1 MKFFFGMVLIYRYLK
16 NFNMINNK
24 LAIIGGS
31 GLYDVEDFKERE
43 FLKIDTPWGQPSDD
57 ILKTKYNNKEIY
69 FLPRHGRG
77 HTISPTKINFRAN
90 IDALKQLGV
99 TDIVSISAVGSL
111 KEDLHPGKFVIID
124 QFIDRTFAR
133 NKTFFDDEI
142 VAHVSMAHPTSNG
155 LMNACEE
162 AIKQENIE
170 HQRGGT
176 YIVMEGPQ
184 FSTLAES
191 NLYRSWNADVIG
203 MTNMPE
209 AKLAREAEIRYASVS
224 MVTDFDCWHPDHEN
238 VNVQKVIKVLLSNA
252 EKAKGMI
259 KNIINNFESHIDTKD
274 PTNNCLDVAIITSP
288 ERRTQKT
295 IDKLKNVAGRFFKK

>member
-1 MKFFFGMVLIYRYLK
+1 MA
-16 NFNMINNK
+16 NDK

-31 GLYDVEDFKERE
+31 GLYDVEEFVDRE
-43 FLKIDTPWGQPSDD
+43 LLEIDTPWGKPSDK
-57 ILKTKYNNKEIY
+57 ILKTKYNGKEVY

-77 HTISPTKINFRAN
+77 HFISPTNINFRAN

-99 TDIVSISAVGSL
+99 TDIVSVSAVGSL
-111 KEDLHPGKFVIID
+111 KEELPPGKFVLVD

-133 NKTFFDDEI
+133 NKTFFDEDI
-142 VAHVSMAHPTSNG
+142 VAHVSMAHPTSKG

-162 AIKQENIE
+162 SIKKENIP

-176 YIVMEGPQ
+176 YIAMEGPQ

-191 NLYRSWNADVIG
+191 NLYRSWKADVIG

-224 MVTDFDCWHPDHEN
+224 MVTDYDCWHPDHEN
-238 VNVQKVIKVLLSNA
+238 VDVQKVIKVLLDNA
-252 EKAKGMI
+252 AKAKNMI
-259 KNIINNFESHIDTKD
+259 KNLIDNFEKYIDPND
-274 PTNNCLDVAIITSP
+274 PTNNCLDVAIITAP
-288 ERRTQKT
+288 EKRSKKT
-295 IDKLKNVAGRFFKK
+295 IEKLNTVAGRVLNK

>member
-1 MKFFFGMVLIYRYLK
+1 MA
-16 NFNMINNK
+16 NNK

-31 GLYDVEDFKERE
+31 GLYDVEEFKDRE
-43 FLKIDTPWGQPSDD
+43 MLSIDTAWGKPSDQ
-57 ILKTKYNNKEIY
+57 ILKTKYNNNEVY

-77 HTISPTKINFRAN
+77 HFISPSKINFRAN

-99 TDIVSISAVGSL
+99 TDIVSVSAVGSL
-111 KEDLHPGKFVIID
+111 KEDHSPGKFVIVD

-162 AIKQENIE
+162 AIKLENINY
-170 HQRGGT
+170 QRGGT
-176 YIVMEGPQ
+176 YVVMEGPQ

-191 NLYRSWNADVIG
+191 NLYRSWKADVIG

-224 MVTDFDCWHPDHEN
+224 MVTDYDCWHPDHEN
-238 VNVQKVIKVLLSNA
+238 VDVQQVIKILLDNA
-252 EKAKGMI
+252 AKAKNMI
-259 KNIINNFESHIDTKD
+259 KNLIKNFENHIDPND
-274 PTNNCLDVAIITSP
+274 PTNNCLDVAIITAP
-288 ERRTQKT
+288 EKRSQKT
-295 IDKLKNVAGRFFKK
+295 IEKLKHVAGRVLNK

>member
-1 MKFFFGMVLIYRYLK
+1 MT
-16 NFNMINNK
+16 NK

-31 GLYDVEDFKERE
+31 GLYDVEEFKDRE
-43 FLKIDTPWGQPSDD
+43 FLDVKTSWGNPSDK
-57 ILKTKYNNKEIY
+57 ILKTKYKGKEVY
-69 FLPRHGRG
+69 FLPRHGKG
-77 HTISPTKINFRAN
+77 HYISPSKINFRAN

-99 TDIVSISAVGSL
+99 SDIVSISAVGSL
-111 KEDLHPGKFVIID
+111 KENLQPGKFVIVD

-162 AIKQENIE
+162 SIKKSGIDY
-170 HQRGGT
+170 QRGGT
-176 YIVMEGPQ
+176 YLVMEGPQ

-191 NLYRSWNADVIG
+191 NLYRNWNADVIG

-224 MVTDFDCWHPDHEN
+224 MVTDYDCWHPDHEN
-238 VNVQKVIKVLLSNA
+238 VDVQKVIKVLLENA
-252 EKAKGMI
+252 AKAKDMI
-259 KNIINNFESHIDTKD
+259 KNLIDCYEKSIEPND
-274 PTNNCLDVAIITSP
+274 PTNNCLDVAIITAP
-288 ERRTQKT
+288 EKRTEKT
-295 IDKLKNVAGRFFKK
+295 KNKLKFVAGRVLGK

>member
-1 MKFFFGMVLIYRYLK
+1 MGK
-16 NFNMINNK
+16 NK

-31 GLYDVEDFKERE
+31 GLYDIEEFKKRKEI
-43 FLKIDTPWGQPSDD
+43 KVKTPWGKTSDK
-57 ILKTKYNNKEIY
+57 ILKAQYNNKEVL

-77 HTISPTKINFRAN
+77 HVISPSKINFRAN

-111 KEDLHPGKFVIID
+111 KEKLSPGTFVLVD

-133 NKTFFDDEI
+133 NKTFFDEEI

-162 AIKQENIE
+162 AIKKEKISY
-170 HQRGGT
+170 QRGGT
-176 YIVMEGPQ
+176 YLVMEGPQ

-191 NLYRSWNADVIG
+191 ELYRTWNADVIG

-224 MVTDFDCWHPDHEN
+224 MVTDYDCWHPDHEN
-238 VNVQKVIKVLLSNA
+238 VDVQSVIKVLLSNA
-252 EKAKGMI
+252 QNAKNMVKA
-259 KNIINNFESHIDTKD
+259 IIENFEDHIDPKD
-274 PTNNCLDVAIITSP
+274 PATNCLDVAIITDPKKRSK
-288 ERRTQKT
+288 KT
-295 IDKLKNVAGRFFKK
+295 IKKLKTIAGRVLNK